1 MSTPIDL
8 SVLHSHYQ
16 DTAQIVRTCEKQR
29 NRLFFLLVVV
39 IGALALQIEF
49 SVRLSDLVEMA
60 GVGRTR
66 IDFQTVPRQALLS
79 ATWILFSFVVLR
91 YYQTTLHVEKQYDY
105 IHSIECRLS
114 ECLSHSD
121 IISRESSAYET
132 KKGSVFRH
140 WTWVSFTIAYPT
152 LIIGVVVCLQIS
164 EWGLRL
170 IPLSHRVFD
179 LVVAVVGSATVMFYL
194 IARLIKR

>member
-29 NRLFFLLVVV
+29 NRLFFLLVAV
-39 IGALALQIEF
+39 IGALALQLEY
-49 SVRLSDLVEMA
+49 SVRLSDLVEMV

-66 IDFQTVPRQALLS
+66 IDLRTVPRQALLS

-105 IHSIECRLS
+105 IHSLECRLS
-114 ECLSHSD
+114 ECLGHSD

-140 WTWVSFTIAYPT
+140 WTWISFTIAYPF
-152 LIIGVVVCLQIS
+152 LILGVVVYLQIS
-164 EWGLRL
+164 EWRL
-170 IPLSHRVFD
+170 TLVPVSHRVFD
-179 LVVAVVGSATVMFYL
+179 LVVAVVGSAAVVCYL
-194 IARLIKR
+194 IAIWIKK